1 MPLPKIEVPTFT
13 TELPSTGQT
22 IKFRPFLVKEEK
34 VLLMAMETDD
44 DKQITDAVC
53 TLLTNCIQSRVKV
66 RNLPMFD
73 LEFLFL
79 QIRGKSVSEELE
91 LKITCRDDNET
102 VVDVSINLDDV
113 KVVKPAGVTDMVQ
126 ITDGITVKM
135 KYPQLDTFVKSNFSQ
150 NAKPEEAF
158 DVIIECIDQIIEGDE
173 VHEAC
178 NASKK
183 ELNTFLDSLTSKQ
196 FENLQQFFINMPKL
210 SHTFNVKNPNTGS
223 NEEYTIEG
231 LAAFFGS

>member
-113 KVVKPAGVTDMVQ
+113 KVVKPEGVTDMVQ

>member
-1 MPLPKIEVPTFT
+1 MPLPKIEVPTYT

-34 VLLMAMETDD
+34 VLLMAMESEDE
-44 DKQITDAVC
+44 KQITDAVC
-53 TLLTNCIQSRVKV
+53 TLLTNCIQSRLKV
-66 RNLPMFD
+66 RTLPMFD

-79 QIRGKSVSEELE
+79 QIRGKSVSEELD

-102 VVDVSINLDDV
+102 VVDVQIQLDDV
-113 KVVKPAGVTDMVQ
+113 KVVKPEGITDMIKVTDN
-126 ITDGITVKM
+126 IAVKM

-150 NAKPEEAF
+150 NSKPEEAF
-158 DVIIECIDQIIEGDE
+158 DVIIQCIDQIIEGDE

-178 NASKK
+178 NATKK
-183 ELNTFLDSLTSKQ
+183 ELNGFLDSLTSKQ
-196 FENLQQFFINMPKL
+196 FENLQKFFTNMPKL
-210 SHTFNVKNPNTGS
+210 SHTLLVKNPNTGS
-223 NEEYTIEG
+223 EDEYTIEG

>member
-1 MPLPKIEVPTFT
+1 MPLPKIEVPTYT

-34 VLLMAMETDD
+34 VLLMAMESED

-53 TLLTNCIQSRVKV
+53 TLLTNCIQSRIKV
-66 RNLPMFD
+66 RTLPMFD

-79 QIRGKSVSEELE
+79 QIRGKSVSEELD

-102 VVDVSINLDDV
+102 VVDVQIQLDDV
-113 KVVKPAGVTDMVQ
+113 KVIKPEGITDMIKVTDN
-126 ITDGITVKM
+126 IAVKM

-150 NAKPEEAF
+150 NSKPEEAF
-158 DVIIECIDQIIEGDE
+158 DVIIQCIDQIIEGDE

-178 NASKK
+178 NATKK
-183 ELNTFLDSLTSKQ
+183 ELNGFLDSLTSKQ
-196 FENLQQFFINMPKL
+196 FENLQKFFANMPKL
-210 SHTFNVKNPNTGS
+210 SHTLTVKNPNTG
-223 NEEYTIEG
+223 NEDEYTIEG

>member
-1 MPLPKIEVPTFT
+1 MPLPKIEVPTYT

-34 VLLMAMETDD
+34 VLLMAMESED

-53 TLLTNCIQSRVKV
+53 TLLTNCIQSRLKV
-66 RNLPMFD
+66 RTLPMFD

-79 QIRGKSVSEELE
+79 QIRGKSVSEELD

-102 VVDVSINLDDV
+102 VVDVQIQLDDV
-113 KVVKPAGVTDMVQ
+113 KVVKPEGITDMIKVTDN
-126 ITDGITVKM
+126 IAVKM

-158 DVIIECIDQIIEGDE
+158 DVIIQCIDQIIEGDE

-178 NASKK
+178 NATKK
-183 ELNTFLDSLTSKQ
+183 ELNGFLDSLTSKQ
-196 FENLQQFFINMPKL
+196 FENLQKFFTNMPKL
-210 SHTFNVKNPNTGS
+210 SHTLLVKNPNTGS
-223 NEEYTIEG
+223 EDEYTIEG

>member
-1 MPLPKIEVPTFT
+1 MPLPKIEVPTYT

-34 VLLMAMETDD
+34 VLLMAMESED

-53 TLLTNCIQSRVKV
+53 TLLTNCIQSRIKV
-66 RNLPMFD
+66 RTLPMFD

-79 QIRGKSVSEELE
+79 QIRGKSVSEELD

-102 VVDVSINLDDV
+102 VVDVQIQLDDV
-113 KVVKPAGVTDMVQ
+113 KVVKPEGITDMIKVTDN
-126 ITDGITVKM
+126 IAVKM

-150 NAKPEEAF
+150 NSKPEEAF
-158 DVIIECIDQIIEGDE
+158 DVIIQCIDQIIEGDE

-178 NASKK
+178 NATKK
-183 ELNTFLDSLTSKQ
+183 ELNGFLDSLTSKQ
-196 FENLQQFFINMPKL
+196 FENLQKFFANMPKL
-210 SHTFNVKNPNTGS
+210 SHTLTVKNPNTG
-223 NEEYTIEG
+223 NEDEYTIEG

>member
-1 MPLPKIEVPTFT
+1 MPLPKIEVPTYT

-34 VLLMAMETDD
+34 VLLMAMESED

-53 TLLTNCIQSRVKV
+53 TLLTNCIQSRLKV
-66 RNLPMFD
+66 RTLPMFD

-79 QIRGKSVSEELE
+79 QIRGKSVSEELD

-102 VVDVSINLDDV
+102 VVDVQIQLDDV
-113 KVVKPAGVTDMVQ
+113 KVVKPEGITDMIKVTDN
-126 ITDGITVKM
+126 IAVKM

-150 NAKPEEAF
+150 NSKPEEAF
-158 DVIIECIDQIIEGDE
+158 DVIIQCIDQIIEGDE

-178 NASKK
+178 NATKK
-183 ELNTFLDSLTSKQ
+183 ELNGFLDSLTSKQ
-196 FENLQQFFINMPKL
+196 FENLQKFFTNMPKL
-210 SHTFNVKNPNTGS
+210 SHTLLVKNPNTGS
-223 NEEYTIEG
+223 EDEYTIEG

>member
-1 MPLPKIEVPTFT
+1 MPLPKIEVPTYT

-34 VLLMAMETDD
+34 VLLMAMESED

-53 TLLTNCIQSRVKV
+53 TLLTNCIQSRIKV
-66 RNLPMFD
+66 RTLPMFD

-79 QIRGKSVSEELE
+79 QIRGKSVSEELD

-102 VVDVSINLDDV
+102 VVDVQIQLDDV
-113 KVVKPAGVTDMVQ
+113 KVIKPEGITDMIKVTDN
-126 ITDGITVKM
+126 IAVKM

-150 NAKPEEAF
+150 NSKPEEAF
-158 DVIIECIDQIIEGDE
+158 DVIIQCIDQIIEGDE

-178 NASKK
+178 NATKK
-183 ELNTFLDSLTSKQ
+183 ELNGFLDSLTSKQ
-196 FENLQQFFINMPKL
+196 FENLQKFFANMPKL
-210 SHTFNVKNPNTGS
+210 SHTLTVKNPNTGVD
-223 NEEYTIEG
+223 NEYTIEG

>member
-1 MPLPKIEVPTFT
+1 MPLPKIEVPIYT

-34 VLLMAMETDD
+34 VLLMAMESED

-53 TLLTNCIQSRVKV
+53 TLLTNCIQSRLKV
-66 RNLPMFD
+66 RTLPMFD

-79 QIRGKSVSEELE
+79 QIRGKSVSEELD

-102 VVDVSINLDDV
+102 VVDVQIQLDDV
-113 KVVKPAGVTDMVQ
+113 KVVKPEGITDMIKVTDN
-126 ITDGITVKM
+126 IAVKM

-150 NAKPEEAF
+150 NSKPEEAF
-158 DVIIECIDQIIEGDE
+158 DVIIQCIDQIIEGDE

-178 NASKK
+178 NATKK
-183 ELNTFLDSLTSKQ
+183 ELNGFLDSLTSKQ
-196 FENLQQFFINMPKL
+196 FENLQKFFTNMPKL
-210 SHTFNVKNPNTGS
+210 SHTLLVKNPNTGS
-223 NEEYTIEG
+223 EDEYTIEG